1 MYIKVTLK
9 SVLEPVCS
17 FQAIVPTHW
26 RVSVTL
32 TDPILRVLNI
42 VLLSQRQH
50 SQVTIKL
57 LMLLDTINVHD
68 YVDYIEFMVRG
79 NKKK

>member
-32 TDPILRVLNI
+32 TDQTLRVLNI
-42 VLLSQRQH
+42 VLLS
-50 SQVTIKL
+50 
-57 LMLLDTINVHD
+57 
-68 YVDYIEFMVRG
+68 
-79 NKKK
+79 